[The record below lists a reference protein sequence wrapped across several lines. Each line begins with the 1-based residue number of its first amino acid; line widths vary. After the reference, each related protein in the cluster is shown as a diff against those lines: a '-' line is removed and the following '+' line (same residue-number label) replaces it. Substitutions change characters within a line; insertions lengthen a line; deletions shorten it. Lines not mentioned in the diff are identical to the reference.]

1 MMNRFRTLVI
11 LAGALWIGVS
21 PLHAAPSGKVSIS
34 LNSVIEAVEVPLRDA
49 PGTGR
54 PQLET
59 VVASFFQKT
68 VLGRDKREMRGEG
81 QMYVRFPTPSD
92 PLMFRF
98 EYYRPLEHE
107 IVFDGSV
114 LWMYLPENRQ
124 VIRSDMEGILPSRHD
139 VGADRGVTFLQGIGR
154 LSKDF
159 SITFAYPQNDAAG
172 NFVLELEPR
181 VSMASIRKMF
191 IVVSREAVLARLDPR
206 RYPYRPEHAF
216 PILSTTV
223 YDHDDNMT
231 TIEFSSKQINHPLPD
246 MFFSFV
252 PPATA
257 EIVRPP
263 Y

>member
-1 MMNRFRTLVI
+1 MNLFRTLVI
-11 LAGALWIGVS
+11 LAAALWVGVT
-21 PLHAAPSGKVSIS
+21 PLHAASPGKISIS
-34 LNSVIEAVEVPLRDA
+34 LNAVIEAVELPLRDD

-54 PQLET
+54 PLLET
-59 VVASFFQKT
+59 VVAPFFQKT
-68 VLGRDKREMRGEG
+68 VLAKEKREMRGDG
-81 QMYVRFPTPSD
+81 QMYVRFPTASD

-98 EYYRPLEHE
+98 EYYRPLEQE

-114 LWMYLPENRQ
+114 LWMYMPANRQ
-124 VIRSDMEGILPSRHD
+124 VIRSEMEGILPSRND
-139 VGADRGVTFLQGIGR
+139 IGSGRGVTFLQGLGR
-154 LSKDF
+154 LSRDF

-181 VSMASIRKMF
+181 MSMASIRKMF
-191 IVVSREAVLARLDPR
+191 MVVSREAVLARIDPG

-231 TIEFSSKQINHPLPD
+231 TIEFSSRQVNQPLSE
-246 MFFSFV
+246 MFFSFI

-257 EIVRPP
+257 EVVRPP